1 MVTSHRDDLDVQS
14 SGLRKRAQVVRI
26 GRDEPI
32 VVACDQDEGG
42 VDDVRL
48 PRSAK
53 EESRAAADLEVQG
66 DDFDRLE

>member
-14 SGLRKRAQVVRI
+14 SRLRKRAQVVRI

-42 VDDVRL
+42 VDDVGL
-48 PRSAK
+48 PRAAK